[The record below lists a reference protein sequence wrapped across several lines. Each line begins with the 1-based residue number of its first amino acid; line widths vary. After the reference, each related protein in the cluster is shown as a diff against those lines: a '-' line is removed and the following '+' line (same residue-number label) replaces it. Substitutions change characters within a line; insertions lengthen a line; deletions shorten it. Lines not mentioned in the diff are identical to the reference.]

1 MIRAIDVLFAIL
13 KEWRAS
19 VCKGD
24 GRCQKTFSVNKYG
37 FDDARAM
44 AFAAGGYDVNTK
56 SEPRVP
62 EGEDEQQRNLSGSA
76 ERKAALKVRKQP
88 KKKKAKAKAK
98 RGEKRRPKAPAK
110 NRVPEEEDEI
120 EFGYEENEGVVNP
133 LEEALGSASVDPLTF
148 NLLVLYH
155 FLTMDDNAQLPELQT
170 EDTHSQN
177 ISTE

>member
-19 VCKGD
+19 VSKGD

-88 KKKKAKAKAK
+88 KKKKAKAGKK
-98 RGEKRRPKAPAK
+98 KKAPAK